1 MPYTRAI
8 SSLGWPEGT
17 LDDMLALAARHQLDA
32 VELRALESTVD
43 LPQLFVQRYGTP
55 ASLAAKLHGAP
66 VRVVAFDTSLRLLN
80 GAAADREKL
89 LAYVPWAEALRV
101 RWLRVFDGGKT
112 ADATELVHAVGALR
126 WWQTLRREQGWKV
139 DLMVETH
146 DALTTTPAIQ
156 RFCAAAPGA
165 RLLWDTHQ
173 TWKKGGEDPLVTW
186 RALHANVVHIHVKD
200 SVSTPSANHPFTYVL
215 PGTGEFAAAP
225 LLQTL
230 RTEFTGCV
238 CLEWEKL
245 WHSYLPDLDV
255 ALRAASAN
263 HWW

>member
-1 MPYTRAI
+1 
-8 SSLGWPEGT
+8 
-17 LDDMLALAARHQLDA
+17 
-32 VELRALESTVD
+32 
-43 LPQLFVQRYGTP
+43 
-55 ASLAAKLHGAP
+55 
-66 VRVVAFDTSLRLLN
+66 
-80 GAAADREKL
+80 
-89 LAYVPWAEALRV
+89 V

-112 ADATELVHAVGALR
+112 ADAAELMHAVGTLR
-126 WWQTLRREQGWKV
+126 WWQALRREQGWKV

-146 DALTTTPAIQ
+146 DTLITTPAIQ

-165 RLLWDTHQ
+165 RLLWDTHH

-200 SVSTPSANHPFTYVL
+200 CVDAPSANHPFTYVL
-215 PGTGEFAAAP
+215 PGTGEFPIAP
-225 LLQTL
+225 LLQAL
-230 RTEFTGCV
+230 RTEFRGCV

-255 ALRAASAN
+255 AFRAASAK